1 MNPLDIALL
10 LLGVAMVAAVYRILV
25 GPDPADRGA
34 GSDIVFFGFVGIVI
48 VLGLRLG
55 SAVVVDVVLVCTLV
69 GFLAALSLARLV
81 SGGKR

>member
-10 LLGVAMVAAVYRILV
+10 FLGVAMVAAVYRILI
-25 GPDPADRGA
+25 GPDQADRGA